1 MRWIR
6 VWGFTFYKAVSDAS
20 GDGYMSPLDWAV
32 IGAYLAGTIGL
43 GLWLSRKQDGLQ
55 DYFLGGRNIPW
66 WAALLSLVATTI
78 SAATFLGAPEQG
90 YTRDMTY
97 LQFSIGS
104 ITAQFV
110 VASVFV
116 AAFYRYRVYTVYG
129 YLTLRFGMPTQTT
142 TAAVFLLGRLFASG
156 ARLFIASI
164 AIEVATG
171 LDMSTAIV
179 ALGIVA
185 VAYTWFGGIKA
196 VIWTDVLQAIIL
208 VGGGL
213 VALYCLLGDIPLS
226 LVQIVDYLSAH
237 DKFRIVDS
245 TWRDVDGGWAALFNA
260 YHIVPAVVG
269 GFFLTMATHGTDHD
283 MVQRIL
289 TCDKSSD
296 GQRSMWMSSFV
307 GLAVT
312 LLFLLVGQLL
322 FVYVAHLPTGDT
334 MLGLAQELRQSG
346 KNGHFFLYYIVH
358 QLPSGVTGLVLAAV
372 FAAAMSSLDS
382 ALSAMSAT
390 FVTDFYQP
398 YLRTGGTSA
407 HYLKVSRWATLLI
420 GVLLV
425 LVALLVVHYYE
436 ANPQTDLL
444 SIALGVMTFF
454 YGALLGIFLIGFIS
468 RTRGGSYSNLLGAA
482 LSICAVFLVK
492 YHTEVAWPWF
502 IVLGT
507 LVTIAVGMLGRTTAE
522 IVASFA
528 KSEQEA

>member
-1 MRWIR
+1 MN
-6 VWGFTFYKAVSDAS
+6 V
-20 GDGYMSPLDWAV
+20 LDWVV
-32 IGAYLAGTIGL
+32 IVSYLVGTIGL
-43 GLWLSRKQDGLQ
+43 GVWLSRQQENLE

-90 YTRDMTY
+90 YVRDMTY

-104 ITAQFV
+104 IAAQFI
-110 VASVFV
+110 VAWVFI

-142 TAAVFLLGRLFASG
+142 TAAIFLLGRLFASG

-171 LDMSTAIV
+171 LDMATSIV
-179 ALGIVA
+179 VLGVVA
-185 VAYTWFGGIKA
+185 VAYTWIGGIKA

-208 VGGGL
+208 VGGG
-213 VALYCLLGDIPLS
+213 VIALFSLIGDIPLS
-226 LVQIVDYLSAH
+226 LGQIIDYLSVH
-237 DKFRIVDS
+237 DKFRVIDS
-245 TWRDVDGGWAALFNA
+245 TWRDADGGLSALFNA
-260 YHIVPAVVG
+260 YHILPAVVG

-296 GQRSMWMSSFV
+296 GQRSMWLSSFV

-312 LLFLLVGQLL
+312 LLFLLVGQML
-322 FVYVAHLPTGDT
+322 FVYVAHLPAGDA
-334 MLGLAQELRQSG
+334 MLSLADQLRQTG

-358 QLPSGVTGLVLAAV
+358 QLPAGITGLVLAAI

-398 YLRTGGTSA
+398 YLRPGDTSA
-407 HYLKVSRWATLLI
+407 HYLRASRWATVLI

-436 ANPQTDLL
+436 TNPQTDLL

-468 RTRGGSYSNLLGAA
+468 RTRGSSWSNLLGAA
-482 LSICAVFLVK
+482 LSIAAVFLVK

-507 LVTIAVGMLGRTTAE
+507 LVTVAIGMLGRSAAD

-528 KSEQEA
+528 ITEDEE

>member
-1 MRWIR
+1 
-6 VWGFTFYKAVSDAS
+6 
-20 GDGYMSPLDWAV
+20 MSPLDWIV
-32 IGAYLAGTIGL
+32 IAAYLAGTIGL
-43 GLWLSRKQDGLQ
+43 GLWLSRKQDDLE
-55 DYFLGGRNIPW
+55 DYFLGGRTIPW

-90 YTRDMTY
+90 YIRDMTY

-110 VASVFV
+110 LASVFV
-116 AAFYRYRVYTVYG
+116 AAFYRYKVYTVYG

-142 TAAVFLLGRLFASG
+142 TAAVFLVGRLFASG
-156 ARLFIASI
+156 ARLFIAAI

-171 LDMSTAIV
+171 LDMATSIV
-179 ALGIVA
+179 LLGIVA
-185 VAYTWFGGIKA
+185 VAYTWIGGIKA
-196 VIWTDVLQAIIL
+196 VIWTDVLQAVIL

-213 VALYCLLGDIPLS
+213 IALFSLLGDTPLS
-226 LVQIVDYLSAH
+226 MGQIVGYLSAN
-237 DKFRIVDS
+237 DKFRLIDA
-245 TWRDVDGGWAALFNA
+245 GGGALANP
-260 YHIVPAVVG
+260 YHILPAVIG

-289 TCDKSSD
+289 TCKESRD
-296 GQRSMWMSSFV
+296 GQRSMWMSSLV

-312 LLFLLVGQLL
+312 VLFILIGQML
-322 FVYVAHLPTGDT
+322 FVWVAHLPDGDA
-334 MLGLAQELRQSG
+334 MKELAAQLRETG
-346 KNGHFFLYYIVH
+346 KNGHFFLYYIVER
-358 QLPSGVTGLVLAAV
+358 LPAGVTGLVLAAV

-398 YLRTGGTSA
+398 YLRPGGSA
-407 HYLKVSRWATLLI
+407 GHYLKASRVATVFI
-420 GVLLV
+420 GFLLV
-425 LVALLVVHYYE
+425 GVALLVVHYYE

-468 RTRGGSYSNLLGAA
+468 RTRGSSLSNLLGAA
-482 LSICAVFLVK
+482 LSIAAVLAVK
-492 YHTEVAWPWF
+492 YHTDVGWPWF

-507 LVTIAVGMLGRTTAE
+507 LVTMAVGMLGRTAVGV
-522 IVASFA
+522 VAGFA
-528 KSEQEA
+528 ANNEEDK